1 MRSSDYPSS
10 YSKFMIDART
20 IRQYGRLLRMVSL
33 AATLALSACGDRE
46 AMGDYPAAN
55 GNDCLPAVSLIDQ
68 HGTSVSLA
76 SLKGKPVLID
86 FIYTSCA
93 STCPT
98 LTAKMAA
105 IAHRLGPALG
115 ADVRIVSITLDPEHD
130 SPADLAKYA
139 ASHDANGNGWIFLT
153 GPPAQID
160 QVLALFKLRRM
171 REGDGTITHSV
182 SAFLLGPDGHQIRQY
197 NALDV
202 SPEAVVADV
211 DRARGKG

>member
-1 MRSSDYPSS
+1 
-10 YSKFMIDART
+10 MIRISNT
-20 IRQYGRLLRMVSL
+20 RVCRRVLSIVSL
-33 AATLALSACGDRE
+33 AAVLALSACGNRE

-55 GNDCLPAVSLIDQ
+55 GNNCLPEVSLIDQ
-68 HGTSVSLA
+68 HGSAVSLA

-93 STCPT
+93 STCPM

-105 IAHRLGPALG
+105 IAHHLGPALG
-115 ADVRIVSITLDPEHD
+115 ADVTIVSISLDPEHD
-130 SPADLAKYA
+130 TPAALAKYA
-139 ASHDANGNGWIFLT
+139 KSHDADGPGWIFLT

-160 QVLALFKLRRM
+160 QVLDAFKLRRT
-171 REGDGTITHSV
+171 REGDGTITHSI
-182 SAFLLGPDGHQIRQY
+182 SAFLLGPDGHQLRQY

-202 SPEAVVADV
+202 SPDSVVADV

>member
-1 MRSSDYPSS
+1 
-10 YSKFMIDART
+10 MIDIRT
-20 IRQYGRLLRMVSL
+20 IGQYRRLLRIVSL
-33 AATLALSACGDRE
+33 AAVLALSACGDRE

-68 HGTSVSLA
+68 HGASVSLA
-76 SLKGKPVLID
+76 SLKGKPVLVD

-115 ADVRIVSITLDPEHD
+115 ADVRIVSITLDPERD
-130 SPADLAKYA
+130 SPAELAKYA

-202 SPEAVVADV
+202 SPEAVVGDV